1 MRFWSPIV
9 AMTAVIC
16 FAIPMSTG
24 MGSAEAGTSVESGFA
39 GPARGIQ
46 PASSLAP
53 VNGNSSQ
60 QFTSRNW
67 DGYVTYSSTA
77 GTDFNKVRATWI
89 QPVVRCEVAQA
100 WTVFWIGLD
109 GWYDGTVEQGG
120 SSAYCPSAGATP
132 EYDIWWEMYPTNS
145 IQTVL
150 TIKPGDHITASVTY
164 STTSSRFAIFV
175 ADTTT
180 KKSFSRS
187 ELCASDLVC
196 ERSSADFIT
205 EDVGRSGAG
214 SYFPLAD
221 YGTMSYN
228 NASAVDTSGK
238 SGSISSD
245 AWLNAAVT
253 EKSGSTTYAKVSPLR
268 DSGTSFSTTWAHR

>member
-9 AMTAVIC
+9 AVTAVIC

-24 MGSAEAGTSVESGFA
+24 IGSAETGTSVESGFA
-39 GPARGIQ
+39 GPAQGIK
-46 PASSLAP
+46 PASTLAP

-67 DGYVTYSSTA
+67 DGYITYSSSA

-89 QPVVRCEVAQA
+89 QPVVRCEVAHA
-100 WTVFWIGLD
+100 WTVFWVGLD
-109 GWYDGTVEQGG
+109 GWYNDTVEQGG
-120 SSAYCPSAGATP
+120 SSAYCSSTGATP
-132 EYDIWWEMYPTNS
+132 QYSLWWEMFPTNS

-150 TIKPGDHITASVTY
+150 TIKAGDHITASVTY
-164 STTSSRFAIFV
+164 STTSSRFDIFV

-180 KKSFSRS
+180 KKSFSRN
-187 ELCASDLVC
+187 ELCATDLVC

-205 EDVGRSGAG
+205 EDVGSYPSGT
-214 SYFPLAD
+214 YFPLAD

-228 NASAVDTSGK
+228 NASATDTSGT
-238 SGSISSD
+238 SGSISSG

-253 EKSGSTTYAKVSPLR
+253 ERGAITYARVSPLR
-268 DSGTSFSTTWAHR
+268 NSGTSFSTTWAHR